1 MRYVRMLTNALLGG
15 LLGAAFV
22 TILVLQLNRQ
32 IPLSWSTAGP
42 LYARVALFYA
52 PHLTVIFYAML
63 IAREALARR
72 PLSPGWLSIRILS
85 WVGLMVVA
93 AASAL
98 MWANFVGY
106 DLALD
111 EDSRR
116 RLGAAAGATT
126 LCAVL
131 LLVIA
136 VVHYSFGRRGSRVGA
151 TLLTLT
157 LLASIGFPLTA
168 RGWGDPRPLAA
179 RAIDL
184 SPLAGA
190 ELEGG
195 RVTILAVDGASLDY
209 IAQRVADGRLP
220 GFGRLLEGGVS
231 LYLETVRPT
240 QPIPVWTS
248 VAAGKLPP
256 QTGVRAA
263 ARYEYGPP
271 AAIELLPGYCF
282 SQALVHFGL
291 LHVTGYHAT
300 AVRAR
305 PIWTILSGQRVS
317 AGVVGWPVTAP
328 AVPLRGFL
336 ITDAFDPAAAARLAG
351 VSAAGAG
358 TEAFGAPAEAVLRA
372 TAVAAGPLAVRAG
385 TVEDPPIARDAWR
398 REVAVQLRD
407 EYRPRLLAVRYE
419 GVDRAGHLYLRHA
432 RPRAFGGTGQDG
444 EARLAAILDRHYAFL
459 DAEIAHVLDTMGPD
473 DALFVV
479 SGFGMEPAGLGKRV
493 LARVL
498 GQPDVPGS
506 HERAPDGFLLAY
518 GAPMRSGRARLGSI
532 VDVAPTILYL
542 LGLPVARDMDGIART
557 DLFKPAFT
565 ATRPVAYIPTY
576 ER

>member
-1 MRYVRMLTNALLGG
+1 MLTNALLGG

-32 IPLSWSTAGP
+32 IPLSWSTAAP
-42 LYARVALFYA
+42 LYGRLALFYT
-52 PHLTVIFYAML
+52 PHLTVAFYAML
-63 IAREALARR
+63 IARDALARR

-85 WVGLMVVA
+85 WVGLLVVGA
-93 AASAL
+93 AASL
-98 MWANFVGY
+98 MWVNFVGY
-106 DLALD
+106 ELALD
-111 EDSRR
+111 DDSRR

-157 LLASIGFPLTA
+157 LLASVGYPLAA
-168 RGWGDPRPLAA
+168 RGWGAPRPLAA

-184 SPLAGA
+184 SPLSGA
-190 ELEGG
+190 ALEGG
-195 RVTILAVDGASLDY
+195 RITILAADGASLDH

-231 LYLETVRPT
+231 MYLETLRPT
-240 QPIPVWTS
+240 QPAPIWTS
-248 VAAGKLPP
+248 VATGKYPP

-271 AAIELLPGYCF
+271 EGAIELLPDFCF
-282 SQALVHFGL
+282 SHALVHFGL
-291 LHVTGYHAT
+291 LRTAAYRSN

-305 PIWTILSGQRVS
+305 PLWTILSSQRIS

-328 AVPLRGFL
+328 AAPLRGFL
-336 ITDAFDPAAAARLAG
+336 VTDQFDPWNVSEKGGELA
-351 VSAAGAG
+351 
-358 TEAFGAPAEAVLRA
+358 AFGSPADAVLRA
-372 TAVAAGPLAVRAG
+372 IAIAGGPLALRAG
-385 TVEDPPIARDAWR
+385 SVENPPVASDAWR
-398 REVAVQLRD
+398 REIALQLRD

-419 GVDRAGHLYLRHA
+419 GIDRAGHVYLRHA
-432 RPRAFGGTGQDG
+432 RPRAFGGTGQGG

-459 DAEIAHVLDTMGPD
+459 DAEIAQVLDTMGPD
-473 DALFVV
+473 DVLLVV
-479 SGFGMEPAGLGKRV
+479 SGFGMEPVGLGKRV

-498 GQPDVPGS
+498 GQPDVSGT
-506 HERAPDGFLLAY
+506 HEHAPDGFLLAY
-518 GAPMRSGRARLGSI
+518 GGPVRTGRAHLGSI
-532 VDVAPTILYL
+532 VDVAPTVLYV
-542 LGLPVARDMDGIART
+542 LGLPVARDMDGVART

-565 ATRPVAYIPTY
+565 ATRPIAFIPSY